1 MRIEKGIEIVENY
14 PAIFIEPI
22 DALVIADLHLGFER
36 ELADSGIYFPRFQYQ
51 DIKESIAIIINKVS
65 PTQVII
71 NGDLKHK
78 FAERTTQELNEV
90 IDLLTYLSE
99 NTGKVVV
106 IRGNHDNFVKGLF
119 KRFQKVEFV
128 RETYIDGETIFTHG
142 HEVPSGID
150 SLKSNLVVIAHE
162 HPAIALR
169 DDVGAK
175 VKLRALLIGPTYSN
189 KDLIVLPA
197 FSPISLGVEINLVTS
212 KDQILSPF
220 LKNRASLMRM
230 RAYAIDVKSGIFSFP
245 ELRFWCGKEP
255 RKKLRRQ
262 N

>member
-1 MRIEKGIEIVENY
+1 MRIRKGIEIVENY

-36 ELADSGIYFPRFQYQ
+36 ELANSGIFYPHFQYQ
-51 DIKESIAIIINKVS
+51 DIKESVRSIIGRVS
-65 PTQVII
+65 PGQVIV

-90 IDLLTYLSE
+90 VDLLTYLTESTE
-99 NTGKVVV
+99 KVIV

-119 KRFQKVEFV
+119 RRFPKAEFIQ
-128 RETYIDGETIFTHG
+128 ETYVDGDIMFMHG
-142 HEVPSGID
+142 HEVPLGID
-150 SLKSNLVVIAHE
+150 SLKSHLIIVAHE

-175 VKLRALLIGPTYSN
+175 VRLRALLVGSTYSR

-212 KDQILSPF
+212 EDQIISPF
-220 LKNRASLMRM
+220 LKDEASLMRM
-230 RAYAIDVKSGIFSFP
+230 KAYGIDARSGIFSFP
-245 ELRFWCGKEP
+245 ELRFWCGTEP
-255 RKKLRRQ
+255 KKKLLRRG
-262 N
+262 